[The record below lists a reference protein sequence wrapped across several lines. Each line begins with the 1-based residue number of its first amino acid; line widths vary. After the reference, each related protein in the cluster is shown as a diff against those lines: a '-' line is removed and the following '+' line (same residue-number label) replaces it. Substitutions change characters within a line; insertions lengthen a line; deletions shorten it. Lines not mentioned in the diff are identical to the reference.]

1 MNNEEQKAHEGCFCH
16 GAGPRVSNA
25 FRSCWSEA
33 TKDHFRT
40 SRVEFWKGLRTL
52 IDEHIER
59 MSRTQKKGS
68 TVPVE

>member
-1 MNNEEQKAHEGCFCH
+1 MNEEQRTGGCFCH
-16 GAGPRVSNA
+16 GAGPRVSDM

-40 SRVEFWKGLRTL
+40 SRVEFWKGLRSL

-59 MSRTQKKGS
+59 MSRQHQKGS
-68 TVPVE
+68 SVPVD

>member
-1 MNNEEQKAHEGCFCH
+1 MNEEQKAHEGCFCS
-16 GAGPRVSNA
+16 GAGPRVSSA

-40 SRVEFWKGLRTL
+40 SRVEFWKGLRSL

-59 MSRTQKKGS
+59 MSRAQKKGS

>member
-1 MNNEEQKAHEGCFCH
+1 MNEEQKAHEGCFCH

-40 SRVEFWKGLRTL
+40 SRVEFWKGLRSL

-59 MSRTQKKGS
+59 MSRMQKEGL